1 MIKKYQNIDFTNKI
15 MSQIHIR
22 KAEITDAKN
31 LSELICENAQKIL
44 KPHYNEQQWK
54 IFSRYY
60 SIENMRD
67 KIKSQIIFC
76 AVYNDEIVG
85 TIALDGDFVV
95 GFYTKLQNMNRGIGK
110 LLITHLENHA
120 ANSGLK
126 KIQLASTPEGLA
138 FYYKNGWQKVKNFMV
153 NHYGVEFEET
163 LMVKEL
169 EINKL

>member
-1 MIKKYQNIDFTNKI
+1 
-15 MSQIHIR
+15 MSQIYIR

-44 KPHYNEQQWK
+44 KPHYNQKQWE

-60 SIENMRD
+60 SIESMTD
-67 KIKSQIIFC
+67 KIKNQVVFC
-76 AVYNDEIVG
+76 AAHDDEIVG
-85 TIALDGDFVV
+85 TIALDGNFVV
-95 GFYTKLQNMNRGIGK
+95 GFYTKLQSMNQGIGK
-110 LLITHLENHA
+110 LLITHLEKHA
-120 ANSGLK
+120 ANSGFEKL
-126 KIQLASTPEGLA
+126 QLASTPEGLA

-169 EINKL
+169 KYI